1 MLKLDN
7 YFKIKKLVFA
17 ITFTAIVLLFT
28 HIPRE
33 SIPPQLLESG
43 LDKIYHFVAYGAIT
57 FLFILSLK
65 SSPSLLSFL
74 LVFFTILAVGIV
86 DEVTQPLVNRQA
98 SYADLTA
105 DAVSIGTVLLLSAVF
120 KCRFRNMKKQITNQ
134 DKP

>member
-7 YFKIKKLVFA
+7 YFDIKWLILAV
-17 ITFTAIVLLFT
+17 TFTAIVLLFT
-28 HIPRE
+28 HIPQE

-43 LDKIYHFVAYGAIT
+43 LDKLYHVVAYGVMT
-57 FLFILSLK
+57 LLFILSLK
-65 SSPSLLSFL
+65 NSPSLLSSL
-74 LVFFTILAVGIV
+74 LVFFAILAIGIV

-98 SYADLTA
+98 SYADLAA

-120 KCRFRNMKKQITNQ
+120 KCRFRNTKKQITNQ